1 MSKFISLILSFF
13 TALSLMAEGIPYMF
27 QPTLEIDAAVSM
39 GEVSSRATG
48 FLYGVAQDGVPDR
61 AMTESLDISS
71 VSQKVI
77 GGLQHPI
84 GDVDDVSAAL
94 DNCDYITVYL
104 QDCFDTWYYCNDEIW
119 DLRKSGEYDHMDF
132 VRNRFL
138 PEVEEKVTE
147 LSQKDYA
154 DRLVYCIYNEADN
167 GVWFGTMSEDGTWLM
182 FDDDAKQRFYQAWKE
197 TYDLVK
203 SIYSDAKIGGPGN
216 CDYDSREIKD
226 FLSFCKSNNCLPDVM
241 IYHELGEKSALY
253 WQDHVDDYR
262 SIEKELGMAELPVIV
277 TEYGTMYE
285 CGAPADMLHYVTAI
299 EKSGVYANM
308 AYWRLANNLNDT
320 AADGNSPNSNWWL
333 FRWYGDMEGGL
344 LKSKMVDV
352 LHSDFANVIKYGYKQ
367 FHYSGFTGI
376 ASLSE
381 DKDEISVI
389 CGGCDYAGNIY
400 IKNLDET
407 HIGKKVNIKIEAV
420 YFEGLSGTVTKP
432 YIVKEYTDNVSFG
445 RLRVKLESIDPTAVY
460 HITVTESEEE
470 ISYIN
475 RNLPVRYEFE
485 DGVRTGGCYTYDS
498 AYATTGRQDGM
509 VGGLENVGD
518 SVTVNFDIPG
528 NGYYDLSVI
537 FGNSNDGRT
546 PDDRCDTLAIMV
558 LDGVSE
564 EISFPN
570 TIKSEYTD
578 KKTFVRYLEKGVHSL
593 TLAHK
598 NGTFVVDSMIVVP
611 HREDEAVC
619 IMPDSDRTADGN
631 KSFLAVSPRD
641 GFFEMSIGVD
651 AGFEIDGAKGKSENG
666 RALVYLRKGLNY
678 IDIKTNEP
686 VSCEITETH
695 EKGFT
700 VSVDANDMILDGATL
715 CGDYIDGI
723 SSEGGSAEFSVNV
736 PSDGSYRMTLAYSNN
751 DEGGVHSY
759 NVDLIERYVT
769 VTVNGES
776 RNLWCRNTYSWD
788 TVKTVTLNVDLFT
801 GENKIVFTNDG
812 SVKFND
818 RTSYTPHIYGVTI
831 NGVSD

>member
-1 MSKFISLILSFF
+1 MSKIISIILSFF

-77 GGLQHPI
+77 DGLQHPI
-84 GDVDDVSAAL
+84 GDVDDVSPAL
-94 DNCDYITVYL
+94 NNCDYITVYL

-119 DLRKSGEYDHMDF
+119 NLRKSGEYDHMEF
-132 VRNRFL
+132 VRSRFL
-138 PEVEEKVTE
+138 PQVEENVTE

-167 GVWFGTMSEDGTWLM
+167 GVWFGTMSEDGNWLM

-203 SIYSDAKIGGPGN
+203 SIDPDAKIGGPGN
-216 CDYDSREIKD
+216 CDYDSYEIKD
-226 FLSFCKSNNCLPDVM
+226 FLTFCKANNCLPDVM
-241 IYHELGEKSALY
+241 IYHELGDKSALY

-262 SIEKELGMAELPVIV
+262 SIEDELGIEDLPIIV

-320 AADGNSPNSNWWL
+320 AADNNSPNSNWWL
-333 FRWYGDMEGGL
+333 FRWYGDMEGDL
-344 LKSKMVDV
+344 LKSKIIDV
-352 LHSDFANVIKYGYKQ
+352 LHSDFANVIKYGYKS
-367 FHYSGFTGI
+367 FHYDGFTGI
-376 ASLSE
+376 ASLSNNK
-381 DKDEISVI
+381 DKISII
-389 CGGCDYAGNIY
+389 CGGCDYAGNVY
-400 IKNLDET
+400 LKNLDET
-407 HIGKKVNIKIEAV
+407 HIGKKVNIKIECV
-420 YFEGLSGTVTKP
+420 YFEGLSGIVTKP
-432 YIVKEYTDNVSFG
+432 YVVKEYTDNITFD
-445 RLRVKLESIDPTAVY
+445 RLKIKLESIDPTAVY
-460 HITVTESEEE
+460 HITVTEAQEE

-475 RNLPVRYEFE
+475 SNLPMRYEFE
-485 DGVRTGGCYTYDS
+485 NGVRTGGCYTYDS
-498 AYATTGRQDGM
+498 AYATTGQLNGM
-509 VGGLENVGD
+509 VGGIENIGD
-518 SVTVNFDIPG
+518 GVTVNFDIPES
-528 NGYYDLSVI
+528 GYYDLSIV
-537 FGNSNDGRT
+537 FGNSNDGKT
-546 PDDRCDTLAIMV
+546 PDGRRDTIALMTF
-558 LDGVSE
+558 DGKEE

-578 KKTFVRYLEKGVHSL
+578 KKTFVRYLEKGSHSL
-593 TLAHK
+593 GLSHK
-598 NGTFVVDSMIVVP
+598 EGTFVVDSLIVVP
-611 HREDEAVC
+611 HREDESVWVL
-619 IMPDSDRTADGN
+619 PDSDRTTAGN
-631 KSFLAVSPRD
+631 KSFLAVSPED
-641 GFFEMSIGVD
+641 GFYEMNTGVAD
-651 AGFEIDGAKGKSENG
+651 DFEIDGAKGKSENG
-666 RALVYLRKGLNY
+666 SALVYLRKGLNY
-678 IDIKTNEP
+678 IDVRTDREIR
-686 VSCEITETH
+686 CEIIKS
-695 EKGFT
+695 EKIGFKA
-700 VSVDANDMILDGATL
+700 SVDADEMSLDGATL

-723 SSEGGSAEFSVNV
+723 SSLGGSAEFTVNV

-776 RNLWCRNTYSWD
+776 HNLWCRNTYSWD
-788 TVKTVTLNVDLFT
+788 TVKTSTLNLELKAGD
-801 GENKIVFTNDG
+801 NRIVFTNDG
-812 SVKFND
+812 SVKFNGQ
-818 RTSYTPHIYGVTI
+818 TSYAPHIYGVTV
-831 NGVSD
+831 NS

>member
-182 FDDDAKQRFYQAWKE
+182 FDDDANQRFYQAWKE

-203 SIYSDAKIGGPGN
+203 SIDPDAKIGGPGN

-333 FRWYGDMEGGL
+333 FRWYGDMEGDL
-344 LKSKMVDV
+344 LKFKMVDV
-352 LHSDFANVIKYGYKQ
+352 LHSDFANVIKYGYK
-367 FHYSGFTGI
+367 
-376 ASLSE
+376 
-381 DKDEISVI
+381 
-389 CGGCDYAGNIY
+389 
-400 IKNLDET
+400 
-407 HIGKKVNIKIEAV
+407 
-420 YFEGLSGTVTKP
+420 
-432 YIVKEYTDNVSFG
+432 
-445 RLRVKLESIDPTAVY
+445 
-460 HITVTESEEE
+460 
-470 ISYIN
+470 
-475 RNLPVRYEFE
+475 
-485 DGVRTGGCYTYDS
+485 
-498 AYATTGRQDGM
+498 
-509 VGGLENVGD
+509 
-518 SVTVNFDIPG
+518 
-528 NGYYDLSVI
+528 
-537 FGNSNDGRT
+537 
-546 PDDRCDTLAIMV
+546 
-558 LDGVSE
+558 
-564 EISFPN
+564 
-570 TIKSEYTD
+570 
-578 KKTFVRYLEKGVHSL
+578 
-593 TLAHK
+593 
-598 NGTFVVDSMIVVP
+598 
-611 HREDEAVC
+611 
-619 IMPDSDRTADGN
+619 
-631 KSFLAVSPRD
+631 
-641 GFFEMSIGVD
+641 
-651 AGFEIDGAKGKSENG
+651 
-666 RALVYLRKGLNY
+666 
-678 IDIKTNEP
+678 
-686 VSCEITETH
+686 
-695 EKGFT
+695 
-700 VSVDANDMILDGATL
+700 
-715 CGDYIDGI
+715 
-723 SSEGGSAEFSVNV
+723 
-736 PSDGSYRMTLAYSNN
+736 
-751 DEGGVHSY
+751 
-759 NVDLIERYVT
+759 
-769 VTVNGES
+769 
-776 RNLWCRNTYSWD
+776 
-788 TVKTVTLNVDLFT
+788 
-801 GENKIVFTNDG
+801 
-812 SVKFND
+812 
-818 RTSYTPHIYGVTI
+818 
-831 NGVSD
+831 